1 MTLAEMRKELKELRK
16 KAMPVPVSRMKKEA
30 VMAELDRLRGKEEK
44 AVKEVL
50 KEEKVPKSA
59 MKKVESVQ
67 KKAHKE
73 QEEVLVKKTK
83 GVRASASVKVPT
95 MDEPPKKKARMDE
108 KPKPEKGSDAMRE
121 KMARLRAMR
130 KSKPDPEEE

>member
-1 MTLAEMRKELKELRK
+1 MTLAELRKELKELRK

-30 VMAELDRLRGKEEK
+30 VAAELERLRGKEEK
-44 AVKEVL
+44 AVEKVL
-50 KEEKVPKSA
+50 KEEAPKKVA
-59 MKKVESVQ
+59 KKVEAVQ

-83 GVRASASVKVPT
+83 GVRSSASVTVPT
-95 MDEPPKKKARMDE
+95 VDEPPKKKVKVAED
-108 KPKPEKGSDAMRE
+108 KPTKGSEAMRE
-121 KMARLRAMR
+121 RMAKLRAMR

>member
-1 MTLAEMRKELKELRK
+1 MRKELKDLRK

-30 VMAELDRLRGKEEK
+30 VAAELDRLRGKEETAVK
-44 AVKEVL
+44 AVLEKEV
-50 KEEKVPKSA
+50 PKKTV
-59 MKKVESVQ
+59 KKVEAVQ

-83 GVRASASVKVPT
+83 GVKERG
-95 MDEPPKKKARMDE
+95 MEEPPKKKQKTEPKAE

-121 KMARLRAMR
+121 KMAKLRAMR

>member
-1 MTLAEMRKELKELRK
+1 MTLAEMRKELKDLRK

-30 VMAELDRLRGKEEK
+30 VAAELDRLRGKEESAVKAVLEKEAPKK
-44 AVKEVL
+44 AVK
-50 KEEKVPKSA
+50 
-59 MKKVESVQ
+59 KVEAVQ

-83 GVRASASVKVPT
+83 GVKDRG
-95 MDEPPKKKARMDE
+95 MEEPPKKKQKTEPKAE

-121 KMARLRAMR
+121 KMAKLRAMR